1 MALDYTGIRAD
12 LVTLLRAADFSSCF
26 SAANRITKVRILEEA
41 MIAEMALNQ
50 MPFINVRLD
59 TSDAELRSIPNGY
72 YEYTQFELGIAAF
85 DFTSFRDASI
95 LRDSVLRIA
104 RNTVQANPHF
114 SVGIGTSRIE
124 GKIKFGASATEA
136 GGHVAEAIFN
146 IIAETDVDAI

>member
-1 MALDYTGIRAD
+1 MALNYTGIRAD
-12 LVTLLRAADFSSCF
+12 LVTLLNAADFSSCF
-26 SAANRITKVRILEEA
+26 TAANRITKVRILEEA

-59 TSDAELRSIPNGY
+59 ASDSELRSIPNGY
-72 YEYTQFELGIAAF
+72 YEYIQFEIGIAAF

-104 RNTVQANPHF
+104 RDKLQANPHF
-114 SVGIGTSRIE
+114 SVGIGTSRLD
-124 GKIKFGASATEA
+124 GRIKFGAAAAES

-146 IIAETDVDAI
+146 VVAEADIDAT